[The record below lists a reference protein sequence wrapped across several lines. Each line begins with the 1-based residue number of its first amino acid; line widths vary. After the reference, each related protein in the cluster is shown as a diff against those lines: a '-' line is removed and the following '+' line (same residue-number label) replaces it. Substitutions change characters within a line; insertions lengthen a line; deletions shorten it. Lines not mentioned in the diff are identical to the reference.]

1 MDYVKG
7 SNKHQE
13 ALAPTVQNTALAAQQ
28 QQYPGLFQGPFAA
41 GGWHHTEVSLSN
53 SSAAGKCQEQRVL
66 GPDLPLQVHAMA
78 TQSTA

>member
-7 SNKHQE
+7 SNKHPE
-13 ALAPTVQNTALAAQQ
+13 PLAATVQNTNLAAQQ

-53 SSAAGKCQEQRVL
+53 SSAAGKRQEQHVL
-66 GPDLPLQVHAMA
+66 GPDQPLQLHAMP
-78 TQSTA
+78 T